1 MGKKQR
7 NRVTGQKKNNHV
19 PVSDVIA
26 ADEAHG
32 KEHSATKRKP

>member
-7 NRVTGQKKNNHV
+7 NRVTGQKQKIHV
-19 PVSDVIA
+19 PFYDGIA

-32 KEHSATKRKP
+32 KEHSAAKRKP